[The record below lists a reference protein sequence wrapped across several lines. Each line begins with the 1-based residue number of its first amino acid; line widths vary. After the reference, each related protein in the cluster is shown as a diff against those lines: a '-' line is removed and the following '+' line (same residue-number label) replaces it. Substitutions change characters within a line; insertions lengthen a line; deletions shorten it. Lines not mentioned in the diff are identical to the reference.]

1 MRRGKSS
8 FIKKESATKSA
19 TKSAS
24 WIEKE
29 QKVRKYLR
37 THDIITRQ
45 DTEELLEVKKTYARK
60 FLSKM
65 VSTGILVVEGT
76 TRDRRYRLGMKK

>member
-1 MRRGKSS
+1 M
-8 FIKKESATKSA
+8 
-19 TKSAS
+19 
-24 WIEKE
+24 
-29 QKVRKYLR
+29 R